1 MATKKQ
7 ETNGIEIS
15 IPPIDKTETIIT
27 IIGDTPLIMN
37 AFSEKARR
45 MILDKQQQKAKKPK
59 EAKNEWECLINS
71 LNWLTKK
78 PKEYTQEAFEKALP
92 TARFGFPS
100 IGVKAA
106 AIAAAYRADLIKN
119 KVCMQGA
126 FHIPA
131 EYVEIKGDISMR
143 EDMVKIPMGGAD
155 VVFRGEF
162 KNWYSTFTVTYNA
175 NRISLEQ
182 LIQLINLG
190 GYEVGIGDWRVER
203 GGNHGMFHVATQD
216 ELKELGLIEE

>member
-71 LNWLTKK
+71 LNWLTEK
-78 PKEYTQEAFEKALP
+78 PKEYTKEVFEKVIK

-126 FHIPA
+126 FHIPT
-131 EYVEIKGDISMR
+131 EYVEIKGDLTMR

-190 GYEVGIGDWRVER
+190 GYEVGIGDWRVEK

>member
-1 MATKKQ
+1 
-7 ETNGIEIS
+7 
-15 IPPIDKTETIIT
+15 
-27 IIGDTPLIMN
+27 MN
-37 AFSEKARR
+37 AFSEKAKR
-45 MILDKQQQKAKKPK
+45 MILDKQLQKAKKPK
-59 EAKNEWECLINS
+59 EAKNIWECFMNS
-71 LNWLTKK
+71 LNWLTEK
-78 PKEYTQEAFEKALP
+78 PTEFTQEAFEKAFNEG
-92 TARFGFPS
+92 AKFGFPS
-100 IGVKAA
+100 IGVKAS
-106 AIAAAYRADLIKN
+106 AIAAAYRAGLIKN
-119 KVCMQGA
+119 MVCMQGA
-126 FHIPA
+126 FHIPT

-190 GYEVGIGDWRVER
+190 GYEVGIGDWRVEK

-216 ELKELGLIEE
+216 ELKELGLIE

>member
-71 LNWLTKK
+71 LNWLTEK
-78 PKEYTQEAFEKALP
+78 PKEYTKEVFEKAIK

-126 FHIPA
+126 FHIPT
-131 EYVEIKGDISMR
+131 EYVEIKGDLTMR

-190 GYEVGIGDWRVER
+190 GYEVGIGDWRVEK